1 MFRAAPMVRVTL
13 WFLASESQD
22 AALLLARHGEFA
34 PVSPDEGGDESTHH
48 EYPTEYP
55 THHPVMSY
63 REAFLEAESRLR
75 KLQELV
81 KEPDPVVPDDAMAPA
96 LTGLQGTNER
106 LKHVWLAFSET
117 VETLTK
123 ISEEQRNLRA
133 LQESFARLHGLN
145 LDLSQL
151 FHPDSLLNVRIG
163 SVPVGNLPRLKEAM
177 ALGGY
182 VLAEFDRSG
191 EQVFAVIVG
200 PRGSDVAG
208 LLSQSG
214 WRDMNIPDALRT
226 RPEEARRYLDERSAT
241 LASQWQQAQVLLAA
255 QHQRYG
261 ERIREAAM
269 QLVLARPLAEAA
281 HTGVGQRGQL
291 VRLTGWMPKSGLNAL
306 QTALATRFHGRFL
319 SEVRAPQAD
328 ERAKVPSLLRYPR
341 WLQPFA
347 PLVRSYGLPRYGEF
361 DPTLPF
367 AAGYLLLFGA
377 MFGDVG
383 QGAVILLMALL
394 LGHRLGRMCWVGVA
408 AGAASMG
415 FGVAYGSVFGHE
427 DVIAPLWL
435 SPMHAPTHLLTVAI
449 GLGAVFL
456 VLTFVVNIHNRLAQ
470 GQRAAALGAAGG
482 LAGLVF
488 YLGALGW
495 IASLAGWVDWAF
507 PASVLSATGLCFVA
521 LHVGMESR
529 SPWGERLLVTAI
541 ETLETGIN
549 LFANTLSFM
558 RVAAFS
564 LNHVALSLAVFALA
578 QGLGPTTQLLTEVLG
593 NIVVIVLE
601 GGIVAI
607 QAMRLMY
614 YEGFS
619 RFFSG
624 DGVAFK
630 PLVLSGRA
638 CLFRQD

>member
-1 MFRAAPMVRVTL
+1 MFRAAPMARVTL
-13 WFLASESQD
+13 WFLASEAQD

-34 PVSPDEGGDESTHH
+34 PVSPAEGGGALKRH
-48 EYPTEYP
+48 EQARNDQPP
-55 THHPVMSY
+55 HPVTLY
-63 REAFLEAESRLR
+63 REIFLEAESRLR
-75 KLQELV
+75 KLQEFV
-81 KEPDPVVPDDAMAPA
+81 REPAPSLTDDAIAPA
-96 LTGLQGTNER
+96 LIGLQGTNER
-106 LKHVWLAFSET
+106 LKSVWQAFSAT
-117 VETLTK
+117 VETLTE

-145 LDLSQL
+145 LDLSRL

-163 SVPVGNLPRLKEAM
+163 SVPVGNLPRLQEAM

-182 VLAEFDRSG
+182 VLAEFERSG

-226 RPEEARRYLDERSAT
+226 RPEEARRYLDERGAALSW
-241 LASQWQQAQVLLAA
+241 QWQQAQAALAA
-255 QHQRYG
+255 HHQRHG
-261 ERIREAAM
+261 ERIREAAT
-269 QLVLARPLAEAA
+269 QLALARPLAEAA
-281 HTGVGQRGQL
+281 HTGVGHHGQL
-291 VRLTGWMPKSGLNAL
+291 VMFTGWMPKSGLNAL
-306 QTALATRFHGRFL
+306 QTALAARFHGRFL

-328 ERAKVPSLLRYPR
+328 ELAKVPSLLRYPG

-347 PLVRSYGLPRYGEF
+347 PLVRGYGLPRYGEF

-367 AAGYLLLFGA
+367 AVGYLLLFGA

-383 QGAVILLMALL
+383 QGAVILLVALL
-394 LGHRLGRMCWVGVA
+394 LGRRLGRVRWVGVA

-415 FGVAYGSVFGHE
+415 FGVAYGSVFGRE
-427 DVIAPLWL
+427 DLIAPRWL
-435 SPMHAPTHLLTVAI
+435 SPMHEPTHLLLVAI

-456 VLTFVVNIHNRLAQ
+456 VLTFVANIHNRLAQ
-470 GQRAAALGAAGG
+470 GQVAAALGAANGV
-482 LAGLVF
+482 AGLVF
-488 YLGALGW
+488 YLGALAW
-495 IASLAGWVDWAF
+495 SASLAGWGDWGF
-507 PASVLSATGLCFVA
+507 PGSVLAATGLGFVA

-541 ETLETGIN
+541 ETLETGVN

-564 LNHVALSLAVFALA
+564 LNHVALALAVFALS
-578 QGLGPTTQLLTEVLG
+578 QGLGPSTQLFTEVLG
-593 NIVVIVLE
+593 NMVVIVLE

-624 DGVAFK
+624 DGVDFK
-630 PLVLSGRA
+630 PLALLRH
-638 CLFRQD
+638 